1 MKNIINDMMKS
12 LVLQLWADYYVRF
25 FDEYKA
31 LGVEFWGLTAQ
42 NEPSHGQLF
51 DSGFNSMG
59 WNPELM
65 TTVK

>member
-1 MKNIINDMMKS
+1 M
-12 LVLQLWADYYVRF
+12 VLQLWADYYVRF

-59 WNPELM
+59 WNPQLM